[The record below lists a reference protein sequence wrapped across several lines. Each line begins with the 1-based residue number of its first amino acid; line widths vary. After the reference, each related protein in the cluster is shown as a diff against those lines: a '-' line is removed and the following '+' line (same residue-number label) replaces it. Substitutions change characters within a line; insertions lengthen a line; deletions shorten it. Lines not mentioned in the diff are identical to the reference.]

1 MSQQSNSSPDQPG
14 SDANGVET
22 GADAVS
28 ERARHTDAPA
38 AVPAGAPAS
47 GGENGRPRLGP
58 RPLHRPPVDPA
69 QAEVFGRPDGVSG
82 AFEPH
87 RPGDDRQ
94 RRDPVAQ
101 PPAEALVQA
110 FGRPRGQED
119 VVLQRPPGE
128 GPAGDEPEPA
138 FWASDDGR
146 DPWRDPGAG
155 AILGPP
161 ALDTERAERATRP
174 ESPGPLLSV
183 PELLFGRRVKPTA
196 LLALLVA
203 ALLVG
208 TVGGLVG
215 WGMTRAGDGLTDSS
229 VTINQASSARDRP
242 PGSVA
247 AIAKQV
253 SPAVV
258 SIEVRAGQGGDIGS
272 GVVIDGRGYVLTNNH
287 VLSAAA
293 KDANASIQAVFTDG
307 TRAPAA
313 IVGRDPKTDLAV
325 IKVAVSNPVV
335 IRLGRSADL
344 SVGDTVIAIGSP
356 LGLASTVTEGIVSAV
371 HRPLMVS
378 GEGGDPPV
386 AYDAIQTDAA
396 INPGNSG
403 GALVDTTGALV
414 GVNSLIK
421 TFNSGES
428 SGGGSIGL
436 GFAIPVDQAAK
447 IAQALIRDGQ
457 VKHAD
462 LGVNAKSVSA
472 NTSDGAQVQNVQ
484 AGGAAAQ
491 AGVVEGD
498 VITKVGNRTIRNA
511 EELIVAV
518 RDHNIGE
525 TVPVQLVRQGRQL
538 TLQVTLRS
546 D

>member
-1 MSQQSNSSPDQPG
+1 MSQQPNRSPDQPG
-14 SDANGVET
+14 PDANGAET
-22 GADAVS
+22 GGDATS
-28 ERARHTDAPA
+28 RQWRDAA
-38 AVPAGAPAS
+38 AAGAPAS

-58 RPLHRPPVDPA
+58 RPLHRPPVDPG
-69 QAEVFGRPDGVSG
+69 QAAVFGRPDGVSG
-82 AFEPH
+82 AFAPRTAEQ
-87 RPGDDRQ
+87 DAE
-94 RRDPVAQ
+94 RRHGPVAP
-101 PPAEALVQA
+101 PPADALVQA
-110 FGRPRGQED
+110 FGRPPGQD
-119 VVLQRPPGE
+119 GVVLQRPPGGHAEAE
-128 GPAGDEPEPA
+128 GTEPA
-138 FWASDDGR
+138 FWTADDGR

-155 AILGPP
+155 AVLGPP
-161 ALDTERAERATRP
+161 ALDAERGERASPP

-196 LLALLVA
+196 LLALFAA

-208 TVGGLVG
+208 AVGGLIG
-215 WGMTRAGDGLTDSS
+215 WGMTKAGGGLTDSS
-229 VTINQASSARDRP
+229 VTINQVSSAKDRP

-247 AIAKQV
+247 AIARQV

-272 GVVIDGRGYVLTNNH
+272 GVVIDGKGYVLTNNH

-293 KDANASIQAVFTDG
+293 RDPNASIQAVFTDG

-335 IRLGRSADL
+335 VKLGRSADL
-344 SVGDTVIAIGSP
+344 AVGDTVIAIGSP

-371 HRPLMVS
+371 NRPLMVP

-414 GVNSLIK
+414 GINSLIK
-421 TFNSGES
+421 TFNSGE

-436 GFAIPVDQAAK
+436 GFAIPVDQAAR
-447 IAQALIRDGQ
+447 IAQGLIRDGQ

-498 VITKVGNRTIRNA
+498 VITKVGDRPIRNA
-511 EELIVAV
+511 EELVVVV
-518 RDHNIGE
+518 REHNIGE
-525 TVPVQLVRQGRQL
+525 TVPVQVVRQGRQL
-538 TLQVTLRS
+538 TLQVSLHS